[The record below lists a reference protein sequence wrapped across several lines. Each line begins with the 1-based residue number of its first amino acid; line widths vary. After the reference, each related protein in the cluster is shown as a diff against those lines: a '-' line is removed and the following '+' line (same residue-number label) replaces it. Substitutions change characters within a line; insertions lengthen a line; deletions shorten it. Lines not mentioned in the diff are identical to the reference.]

1 VTELAR
7 HSSENTLSKANQDWQ
22 SIHLSSVMH
31 LTETDRSSGVWP
43 CVWRLIMMAW
53 PADVRVAARHN
64 TATRRR
70 STGCGGTPLGSVRP
84 AKADRGPGMCAR
96 VR

>member
-7 HSSENTLSKANQDWQ
+7 HSSENTLSKANPDWQ

-31 LTETDRSSGVWP
+31 LAETDRSSG
-43 CVWRLIMMAW
+43 VWRLIMMAW